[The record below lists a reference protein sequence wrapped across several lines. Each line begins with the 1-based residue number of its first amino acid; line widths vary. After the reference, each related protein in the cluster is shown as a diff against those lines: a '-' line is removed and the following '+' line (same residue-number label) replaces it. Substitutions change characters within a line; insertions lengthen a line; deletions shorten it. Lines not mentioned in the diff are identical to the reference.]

1 MLAKKEDI
9 EQALASIKVI
19 FMVWVK
25 LLLQVEN
32 VELPRQIMKLLDEF
46 LDLFLER
53 IPKGLQHI
61 YGIKH
66 QIDLVSRASLPN
78 RLTFRCN
85 PNEAKE
91 IQLGW

>member
-9 EQALASIKVI
+9 EQALASIRVV

-32 VELPRQIMKLLDEF
+32 VELPRRIMKLLGEF
-46 LDLFLER
+46 LDVFPEEL
-53 IPKGLQHI
+53 PKGLQHI
-61 YGIKH
+61 YRIEH

-78 RLTFRCN
+78 RLTYWCN
-85 PNEAKE
+85 TNEATE
-91 IQLGW
+91 TQSGW